1 MVGGRREWN
10 NFMND
15 VMNFMYHGAGVD
27 NLRVSGLA
35 LILDLHDSSS
45 VMAVSAICHVLD
57 TAIREGNLGDNTSLL

>member
-15 VMNFMYHGAGVD
+15 VMNFMYHGGGVD

-45 VMAVSAICHVLD
+45 VMAVSAICHILD
-57 TAIREGNLGDNTSLL
+57 TAIREGNLGDNTSLA